1 MTLTN
6 ETRTP
11 APPLPLCTY
20 LAYGLLIGSEVE
32 LTSFPT
38 ASEPGAAP
46 DVRIR
51 RGSVAP
57 ALENPVMSAGYFQT
71 AAREFLLDIP
81 SAARYL
87 ACNGNTIVVDAYPG
101 VDPERVR
108 LFLMGSALG
117 GLLYQRGLL
126 LLHGSALDTPWGAM
140 VFIGAQGE
148 GKSTLAAHLHRR
160 GYPLLSDDVCAVMRD
175 ENGIHR
181 VIPAVPLMRL
191 CEDALAH
198 LEGFATHTQATTF
211 DVDKYVVS
219 LRQNL
224 RHAPRALGGIH
235 LLSSHELPEIGVR
248 PLRGFDRMN
257 LLMANLYRAEYL
269 RGMESAGA
277 VMQLAAQVVAETPFA
292 EVRRPRD
299 IERMDEVLDHL
310 ESYWQAMPV
319 IESEQSS

>member
-1 MTLTN
+1 MEEMN
-6 ETRTP
+6 TP
-11 APPLPLCTY
+11 APLSPLGSY
-20 LAYGLLIGSEVE
+20 LAYGLCI
-32 LTSFPT
+32 
-38 ASEPGAAP
+38 ASDVALAGLLEGDRVTIAP
-46 DVRIR
+46 DVVIR
-51 RGSVAP
+51 RGSVP
-57 ALENPVMSAGYFQT
+57 SEIIDPVVSAGYFQT

-87 ACNGNTIVVDAYPG
+87 VSNGNAILVEAYPG

-117 GLLYQRGLL
+117 ALLYQRGLL

-160 GYPLLSDDVCAVMRD
+160 SYPLLSDDVCAVMRD
-175 ENGIHR
+175 ENGRHR

-198 LEGFATHTQATTF
+198 LEGYATHAQSTTF

-219 LRQNL
+219 LRQNS
-224 RHAPRALGGIH
+224 RQEPRALGGIH
-235 LLSSHELPEIGVR
+235 LLSSHELPEISVQ

-277 VMQLAAQVVAETPFA
+277 VMQLAAHVVADTPFA
-292 EVRRPRD
+292 EVRRPRS
-299 IERMDEVLDHL
+299 IKRMDEVLDHL
-310 ESYWQAMPV
+310 EGYWQAMPV
-319 IESEQSS
+319 IESEQNS